1 MGEMRGFRVT
11 HAYTSI
17 PGAQVPS
24 SVSVSIAI
32 SFLAKKFASD
42 SVLLILSPFPQ
53 RIILIGV
60 EAFLPPSIKLR
71 QSVPKSC
78 HLTHLAVVHSLN
90 CVQLFATLWTTAYQ
104 APLSSTISWT
114 LLKFISTESVMLS
127 KHLIFCILLL
137 LLLSISPSIRIFSN
151 EPAVRIRWPKYW
163 SLSFSIS
170 PSKEYSRLISF
181 RID

>member
-1 MGEMRGFRVT
+1 MNYCSEGRGERFSLQLLQKWRCSGEMRGFRVT

-90 CVQLFATLWTTAYQ
+90 CVRLFATLWTTAYQ
-104 APLSSTISWT
+104 APLSSTISQS
-114 LLKFISTESVMLS
+114 LLRFMSIELV
-127 KHLIFCILLL
+127 ILYND
-137 LLLSISPSIRIFSN
+137 LSISIWYSMFPLRLMMLNIFSY
-151 EPAVRIRWPKYW
+151 VYW
-163 SLSFSIS
+163 KSLFS
-170 PSKEYSRLISF
+170 
-181 RID
+181 